1 MKKMT
6 TVTGFMNI
14 NRDVADDSMPP
25 AKQKLRRWVEG
36 LFVSAFFGAFSGLAG
51 LTIGFLSLSEL
62 IVPSTSLYTI
72 STVLIGASFIL
83 FGLAAHCLDK
93 TDAAE
98 KAIRMEEYSQPRG
111 PKDEERQSRRCK

>member
-14 NRDVADDSMPP
+14 NRDVTEDGLPL

-36 LFVSAFFGAFSGLAG
+36 LFVSAVLGALSGLGG

-72 STVLIGASFIL
+72 GTVLIGASFIL
-83 FGLAAHCLDK
+83 FGIAAHCLDMS
-93 TDAAE
+93 DAAD
-98 KAIRMEEYSQPRG
+98 KAIRMEEYSRPRG
-111 PKDEERQSRRCK
+111 AKDEEH